1 MFSIG
6 SGWSGRLSIS
16 SFEPH
21 LEAFAFHFSNS
32 FRKKSQSHKVIP
44 LFNNNLGINLPM
56 LLDTKPSVWLPDSS
70 DRVKCPPGTR
80 GRLRLP
86 LICFATLWHLALF
99 ATG

>member
-1 MFSIG
+1 
-6 SGWSGRLSIS
+6 
-16 SFEPH
+16 
-21 LEAFAFHFSNS
+21 
-32 FRKKSQSHKVIP
+32 
-44 LFNNNLGINLPM
+44 M